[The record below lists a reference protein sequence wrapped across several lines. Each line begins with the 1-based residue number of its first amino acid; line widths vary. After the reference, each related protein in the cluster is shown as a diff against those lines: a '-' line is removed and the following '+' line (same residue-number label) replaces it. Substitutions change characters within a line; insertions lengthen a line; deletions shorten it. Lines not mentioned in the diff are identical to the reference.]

1 MTFNI
6 KWGKKVVHVKFRG
19 IVNAQDLI
27 DANNYLI
34 SNSEFENIHNQ
45 IFDFLDITD
54 FLITKEDIEIIA
66 GMDKAQSEWNKVM
79 KVAIVTND
87 IAVTEITKE
96 YKKKMEGSG
105 WITQIFNDAIEAQEW
120 ILSER

>member
-19 IVNAQDLI
+19 IVTAQDLI

-45 IFDFLDITD
+45 IFDFMDIAD
-54 FLITKEDIEIIA
+54 FSITKNDIEIVA
-66 GMDKAQSEWNKVM
+66 TMDKAQSEWNKIM
-79 KVAIVTND
+79 KVAIVTVDNE
-87 IAVTEITKE
+87 VSEITQYYIKL
-96 YKKKMEGSG
+96 MEGTD
-105 WITQIFNDAIEAQEW
+105 WNTRIFNDPIEAQEW
-120 ILSER
+120 ILSK

>member
-19 IVNAQDLI
+19 IVTAQDLI

-54 FLITKEDIEIIA
+54 FLITKEDINIIA
-66 GMDKAQSEWNKVM
+66 TMDKAQSEWNKTM
-79 KVAIVTND
+79 KVAIVTTDNSVKE
-87 IAVTEITKE
+87 VTQHYEITMK
-96 YKKKMEGSG
+96 GSG
-105 WITQIFNDAIEAQEW
+105 WITRVFDDPIEAQKW
-120 ILSER
+120 IVSE

>member
-19 IVNAQDLI
+19 KVTSQDLI

-45 IFDFLDITD
+45 IFDFLDITE
-54 FLITKEDIEIIA
+54 FQITKSDIEIVA
-66 GMDKAQSEWNKVM
+66 TMDKAQSEWNTMM
-79 KVAIVTND
+79 KVAVVTTD
-87 IAVTEITKE
+87 KSVKD
-96 YKKKMEGSG
+96 
-105 WITQIFNDAIEAQEW
+105 ITQHYINLMDETGWSTRIFDDPIEAQEW
-120 ILSER
+120 ITSE

>member
-6 KWGKKVVHVKFRG
+6 KWDKKIVHVKFRG
-19 IVNAQDLI
+19 IVTAQDLI

-34 SNSEFENIHNQ
+34 SNAEFENIHNQ
-45 IFDFLDITD
+45 VFDFIDITD

-66 GMDKAQSEWNKVM
+66 TMDKAQAEWNKTM

-87 IAVTEITKE
+87 DLVKSITSE
-96 YKKKMEGSG
+96 YEKHLKDTG
-105 WITQIFNDAIEAQEW
+105 WITQIFKDSKSANAW
-120 ILSER
+120 IKSA